1 MKFYENN
8 QNRCAMMA
16 RVTTAGRIV
25 AAYVWDYA
33 EGMALIRRFW
43 EAAVELDPSKKEL
56 DEGAD
61 SRSVVLNR
69 LRSYSTEPACRM
81 SRPAPTVPTIFT
93 DRND

>member
-1 MKFYENN
+1 
-8 QNRCAMMA
+8 
-16 RVTTAGRIV
+16 
-25 AAYVWDYA
+25 
-33 EGMALIRRFW
+33 MALIRRFW

-61 SRSVVLNR
+61 SRSVVSNR

-93 DRND
+93 